1 MEHSINDDMDNIDYP
16 EMNEP
21 DIPPP
26 LEPIEP
32 LDPID
37 PIDPIDPLEPMPS
50 EELSSESTP
59 ESVSP
64 TPTIHTF
71 TLPLNL
77 LQGLMNMPMDH
88 QNSSTSPSSPSQG
101 PTTFEE
107 RFMNNSFHQQPK
119 FKHVASKDFI
129 NSLSVQKVSPELVE
143 KKTTCALCL
152 DELILGEDIIEL
164 PCKDKHYF
172 HIKKEGGCPGIYPW
186 LKENNTC
193 PMCRHQFP
201 FEEKEIEQESVPES
215 GNPENPIRLPRL
227 QVRNPRE
234 IRQIVYQVI
243 EDEEERMLQEALYAS
258 LNE

>member
-1 MEHSINDDMDNIDYP
+1 MDHEH
-16 EMNEP
+16 
-21 DIPPP
+21 DIPS

-32 LDPID
+32 LEPM
-37 PIDPIDPLEPMPS
+37 DPLESQEPEPS

-64 TPTIHTF
+64 TPIIHTF

-88 QNSSTSPSSPSQG
+88 QNSPSSPSQG

-119 FKHVASKDFI
+119 FKRVASKDFI

-152 DELILGEDIIEL
+152 EELSLGEDIIEL

-172 HIKKEGGCPGIYPW
+172 HIKKEDSCPGIYPW

-201 FEEKEIEQESVPES
+201 FEEKEIEQEPE
-215 GNPENPIRLPRL
+215 NPETPIRLPRL
-227 QVRNPRE
+227 QVPNPRG
-234 IRQIVYQVI
+234 IRQIVYQAI

>member
-1 MEHSINDDMDNIDYP
+1 MDYHSMYDIDDVNEHSDDSDDSEDSSINLDDTYP
-16 EMNEP
+16 QNDSTIQP
-21 DIPPP
+21 TIQPTVQ
-26 LEPIEP
+26 PI
-32 LDPID
+32 
-37 PIDPIDPLEPMPS
+37 
-50 EELSSESTP
+50 
-59 ESVSP
+59 
-64 TPTIHTF
+64 IHTF
-71 TLPLNL
+71 ALPLSL
-77 LQGLMNMPMDH
+77 LQGFMNTPMDDNI
-88 QNSSTSPSSPSQG
+88 QTL
-101 PTTFEE
+101 EE
-107 RFMNNSFHQQPK
+107 RVTNQSFHQQPK
-119 FKHVASKDFI
+119 FKQVASKDFI

-152 DELILGEDIIEL
+152 DELILGEDMIEL

-201 FEEKEIEQESVPES
+201 FEEKEIEQEPAQES

-227 QVRNPRE
+227 QVRNLRE
-234 IRQIVYQVI
+234 IRQTVYQAI

>member
-1 MEHSINDDMDNIDYP
+1 MEQSVIDDMDNIDSIDYP

-32 LDPID
+32 
-37 PIDPIDPLEPMPS
+37 IDPLEPMDPLEPQEPMPS
-50 EELSSESTP
+50 EELSS
-59 ESVSP
+59 VSP
-64 TPTIHTF
+64 GPIIHTF

-77 LQGLMNMPMDH
+77 LQGFMNMPMDH
-88 QNSSTSPSSPSQG
+88 QNTPSGSPSS
-101 PTTFEE
+101 TFEE

-129 NSLSVQKVSPELVE
+129 NSLSVQKVSDELVE

-164 PCKDKHYF
+164 PCTDKHYF
-172 HIKKEGGCPGIYPW
+172 HIKKEGGCQGIYPW

-201 FEEKEIEQESVPES
+201 FEEKEIEQES

-227 QVRNPRE
+227 QVPNTRE
-234 IRQIVYQVI
+234 IRQILNQAI

>member
-1 MEHSINDDMDNIDYP
+1 MDHEH
-16 EMNEP
+16 
-21 DIPPP
+21 DIPS

-32 LDPID
+32 LEPM
-37 PIDPIDPLEPMPS
+37 DPLESQEPEPS

-107 RFMNNSFHQQPK
+107 RFMNQSFHQQPK

-129 NSLSVQKVSPELVE
+129 NSLSVQKVSSELVE

-201 FEEKEIEQESVPES
+201 FEEKEIEQESAQES

-227 QVRNPRE
+227 QVPNPRE
-234 IRQIVYQVI
+234 IRQIVYQAI

>member
-1 MEHSINDDMDNIDYP
+1 MDHEH
-16 EMNEP
+16 
-21 DIPPP
+21 DIPS

-32 LDPID
+32 LEPM
-37 PIDPIDPLEPMPS
+37 DPLESQEPEPS

-64 TPTIHTF
+64 GPTINTF

-107 RFMNNSFHQQPK
+107 RFMNQSFHQQPK

-129 NSLSVQKVSPELVE
+129 NSLSVQKVSSELVE

-201 FEEKEIEQESVPES
+201 FEEKEIEQESAQES

-227 QVRNPRE
+227 QVPNPRE
-234 IRQIVYQVI
+234 IRQIVYQAI

>member
-1 MEHSINDDMDNIDYP
+1 MEHSINDDMDNIDSIDYP

-32 LDPID
+32 LE
-37 PIDPIDPLEPMPS
+37 PIDPLEPEPS

-59 ESVSP
+59 ESISP

-77 LQGLMNMPMDH
+77 LQGFMNMPLDH
-88 QNSSTSPSSPSQG
+88 QNSPSSPSSPSQG

-107 RFMNNSFHQQPK
+107 RFMNQSFHQQPK

-129 NSLSVQKVSPELVE
+129 NSLSVQKVSSELVE

-172 HIKKEGGCPGIYPW
+172 HIKKEGGCLGIYPW
-186 LKENNTC
+186 IKENNTC

-201 FEEKEIEQESVPES
+201 YEEKEIEQESAQ
-215 GNPENPIRLPRL
+215 ENPIRLPRL
-227 QVRNPRE
+227 QVPNPRE
-234 IRQIVYQVI
+234 LRQIVYQAI

>member
-1 MEHSINDDMDNIDYP
+1 MEDRINDDMDNIDSIDYP

-26 LEPIEP
+26 LEPIDPQESQEP
-32 LDPID
+32 G
-37 PIDPIDPLEPMPS
+37 PS
-50 EELSSESTP
+50 EELSSESTPESVSP

-88 QNSSTSPSSPSQG
+88 QNSPSSLSSPSSPSQG

-119 FKHVASKDFI
+119 FKNVASKDFI

-152 DELILGEDIIEL
+152 EELSLGEDMIEL

-172 HIKKEGGCPGIYPW
+172 HIKKEGGCPGSSMV
-186 LKENNTC
+186 K
-193 PMCRHQFP
+193 R
-201 FEEKEIEQESVPES
+201 
-215 GNPENPIRLPRL
+215 
-227 QVRNPRE
+227 
-234 IRQIVYQVI
+234 
-243 EDEEERMLQEALYAS
+243 
-258 LNE
+258 